1 MITKRIS
8 NISCDKECFYKAAP
22 DYNNALKNSSFNKNV
37 KFTPRPSQRRKR
49 NRNILWFNPPFSSN
63 LKTSIGKIFLRFLDK
78 HFLKRHKYYKLFNRK
93 QR

>member
-49 NRNILWFNPPFSSN
+49 NRNI
-63 LKTSIGKIFLRFLDK
+63 
-78 HFLKRHKYYKLFNRK
+78 
-93 QR
+93 